1 MKLLCEKEFREQ
13 QKFIGADR
21 DCFEE
26 WSSVSKCC
34 QKKFH
39 RTAFFL
45 MDHQVRGFKESP

>member
-13 QKFIGADR
+13 EKFIGADR

-39 RTAFFL
+39 RPTFFL